1 MDFFDYA
8 WSTSFQI
15 TRKKHE
21 EVKILFQDGILFPSL
36 KTDSH
41 GYVLYLAKP
50 KMIGEEKIR
59 YQDIISSLND
69 EFVKKLVWRNFKAS
83 VFHLSMHAAISNF
96 EAYASWAKN
105 KNSELAIY
113 VASLVEDA
121 LINAYLKALWSPFQ
135 YDVAFANAFS
145 YLKLKTP
152 SNLPENISKL
162 MVSILAKFSVGL
174 IKEALPENM
183 QKNVEEICLILLEI
197 ENIAHQKLSS
207 QNGNIE
213 EDIFKDEK
221 INVADKIYTVLN
233 GYGETMHVPS
243 LFYTESHG
251 NNTVFYEREIPNT
264 SEMEKILPHALSRL
278 GIKTYEDTSPKASL
292 WVYDNAE
299 FSQIFPTWE
308 AREKAEQKI
317 LSNYQTLLSDV
328 RFTSFEY
335 PNEDLAEY
343 LRCRS
348 LLSGAIRRILELL
361 RGVKNIRGE
370 DYRLESGL
378 VDLQEAIQVI
388 ASKSQRSDIFTRDEL
403 QSREEAW
410 AILIDASHSLNFFT
424 GEVRGIALCLSEVAK
439 NLFFDAQAWSLF
451 AFNNKFYVIK
461 DFSESFTNRVRARIG
476 GLNHSG
482 LTYLPDGLM
491 LAAEALKK
499 CREESRVLVVVSDF
513 FPSGYENVE
522 EEFKE
527 KVKKVE
533 RSGIGLIGIGVNS
546 NAVRNYFR
554 ISCVVEDPFELMKK
568 FVKAFLEYSSTAV

>member
-1 MDFFDYA
+1 VDFFDYA

-21 EVKILFQDGILFPSL
+21 EVKILLQDNVLFPTL

-41 GYVLYLAKP
+41 GYVICLAKP
-50 KMIGEEKIR
+50 KMTSEGKIR
-59 YQDIISSLND
+59 YQGTTSTGND
-69 EFVKKLVWRNFKAS
+69 EFAKKIIWRNFKAS

-96 EAYASWAKN
+96 ETYAKWAKD
-105 KNSELAIY
+105 KNPDLAVY
-113 VASLVEDA
+113 VVSLLEDA
-121 LINAYLKALWSPFQ
+121 KINAYLKVLWTPFL
-135 YDVAFANAFS
+135 YDIAFANTFS
-145 YLKLKTP
+145 YLKLKAP
-152 SNLPENISKL
+152 SSLPDNASKV
-162 MVSILAKFSVGL
+162 MASILSKFSVGL
-174 IKEALPENM
+174 YKENM
-183 QKNVEEICLILLEI
+183 PEKMQTDIEKICLMLQEI
-197 ENIAHQKLSS
+197 ENQVSQKLHSE
-207 QNGNIE
+207 NKE
-213 EDIFKDEK
+213 EKRTSKDVPTFDEM
-221 INVADKIYTVLN
+221 NLADEIYNRLSE
-233 GYGETMHVPS
+233 YGEALQIPS
-243 LFYTESHG
+243 LFYTEKHG
-251 NNTVFYEREIPNT
+251 NNMVFYDAHTPTKEEV
-264 SEMEKILPHALSRL
+264 EKILPHALSAL
-278 GIKTYEDTSPKASL
+278 HIQAKDNAQIWE
-292 WVYDNAE
+292 YDNAE

-308 AREKAEQKI
+308 ARENMEQKT
-317 LSNYQTLLSDV
+317 LGNYQALLSSV
-328 RFTSFEY
+328 NFTSFEY

-343 LRCRS
+343 MRCRN
-348 LLSGAIRRILELL
+348 LLSSSIRRILELL
-361 RGVKNIRGE
+361 RGIKNIRGE

-439 NLFFDAQAWSLF
+439 GLFFDAQAWSMF
-451 AFNNKFYVIK
+451 AFNDKFYIIK

-476 GLNHSG
+476 GLKHGG

-513 FPSGYENVE
+513 FPSGYGNVE

-568 FVKAFLEYSSTAV
+568 FVKAFLEYSSTAT

>member
-15 TRKKHE
+15 TKKKHE
-21 EVKILFQDGILFPSL
+21 EVKILLQDSILFPTL
-36 KTDSH
+36 KADSQ
-41 GYVLYLAKP
+41 GYILCLAKP

-59 YQDIISSLND
+59 YQGILSNLDN
-69 EFVKKLVWRNFKAS
+69 EFGKKLVWRNFKAS
-83 VFHLSMHAAISNF
+83 VFHLSMHAALSDF
-96 EAYASWAKN
+96 EAYAKWAKN
-105 KNSELAIY
+105 KNPELAIY
-113 VASLVEDA
+113 VASLIEDA
-121 LINAYLKALWSPFQ
+121 IINAYLKASWSPFL
-135 YDVAFANAFS
+135 YTVAFANAFS
-145 YLKLKTP
+145 YLKLKAP
-152 SNLPENISKL
+152 SKLAENISKI
-162 MVSILAKFSVGL
+162 MVAALTKFSVGL
-174 IKEALPENM
+174 IKEEPQENM
-183 QKNVEEICLILLEI
+183 QRDIEEICLTLQEI
-197 ENIAHQKLSS
+197 ENTAYQKLSS
-207 QNGNIE
+207 RNKDTDSTHLN
-213 EDIFKDEK
+213 DEK
-221 INVADKIYTVLN
+221 IRVADKIYMVLS

-251 NNTVFYEREIPNT
+251 NNTVFYEKDTPNQN
-264 SEMEKILPHALSRL
+264 EMEKILPQALSRL
-278 GIKTYEDTSPKASL
+278 GVKTSDEATPKASF
-292 WVYDNAE
+292 WEHDNAE
-299 FSQIFPTWE
+299 FSQVFPTWE
-308 AREKAEQKI
+308 AREKMEQKI
-317 LSNYQTLLSDV
+317 LTNYQTLLSDIK
-328 RFTSFEY
+328 FASFEY

-348 LLSGAIRRILELL
+348 LLSSAIRRILELL
-361 RGVKNIRGE
+361 RGIKNIRGE

-410 AILIDASHSLNFFT
+410 AILIDASYSLNFFT

-439 NLFFDAQAWSLF
+439 SLFFDAQAWGLF
-451 AFNNKFYVIK
+451 AFNNKFYILK

-476 GLNHSG
+476 GLTHSG

-513 FPSGYENVE
+513 FPSGYEDVE

-533 RSGIGLIGIGVNS
+533 RSGIGLIGIGINS

-554 ISCVVEDPFELMKK
+554 ISCVVENPFELMKK
-568 FVKAFLEYSSTAV
+568 FVKAFLEYSSTAT